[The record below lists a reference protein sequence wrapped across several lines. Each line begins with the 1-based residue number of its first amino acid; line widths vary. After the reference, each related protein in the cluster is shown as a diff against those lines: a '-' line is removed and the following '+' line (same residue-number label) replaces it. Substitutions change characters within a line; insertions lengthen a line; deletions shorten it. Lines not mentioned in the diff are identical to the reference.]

1 MTAVDQNLASGGVPA
16 RGATG
21 AEPVRGRT
29 DVRERVY
36 RTVTEQASATLI
48 GVPRG
53 DVKVDV
59 AERVGGLAVRISA
72 PLPVPP
78 LDDTAA
84 IAAAVPVLDQGR
96 RLQDRLRDELGRL
109 FGRDI
114 VRVDLV
120 VTGARVPE
128 RRRVR

>member
-1 MTAVDQNLASGGVPA
+1 MTAVDQNLASGGVPV

-59 AERVGGLAVRISA
+59 AERVGGIAVRVSA
-72 PLPVPP
+72 PLPVPA

-84 IAAAVPVLDQGR
+84 IAAALPVIEQGR
-96 RLQDRLRDELGRL
+96 RLQDRLREDLARL
-109 FGRDI
+109 FGRDV
-114 VRVDLV
+114 VRIDLV

>member
-1 MTAVDQNLASGGVPA
+1 MTTVDQNLASGGVPE

-59 AERVGGLAVRISA
+59 AERVGGIAVRISA
-72 PLPVPP
+72 PLPVPS

-96 RLQDRLRDELGRL
+96 RLQDRLRDDLGRL
-109 FGRDI
+109 FGRDV

>member
-1 MTAVDQNLASGGVPA
+1 MTAVDQNLASGGVPV
-16 RGATG
+16 RGVTG
-21 AEPVRGRT
+21 AEAVRGRT

-59 AERVGGLAVRISA
+59 AERVGGIAVRISA
-72 PLPVPP
+72 PRPGPS
-78 LDDTAA
+78 LDDPAA
-84 IAAAVPVLDQGR
+84 IAAAVPVLEQGR
-96 RLQDRLRDELGRL
+96 RLQERLRDDLARL
-109 FGRDI
+109 FGRDV